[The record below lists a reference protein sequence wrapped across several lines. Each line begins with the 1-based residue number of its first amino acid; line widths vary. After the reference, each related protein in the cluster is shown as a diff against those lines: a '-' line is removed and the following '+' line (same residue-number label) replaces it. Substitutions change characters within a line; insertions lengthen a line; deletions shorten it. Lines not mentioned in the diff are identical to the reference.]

1 MLPHGCPPT
10 RAAVQPAVALCRC
23 LLLALSPCTCRLGM
37 LQAGHGMCSWSGP
50 AVSRGCD
57 GSPSRLAV
65 SDLAKWWPGGSGSR
79 TWGVIKSGFFPSTT
93 SVSVLP
99 GTGSLPVPVLLAA
112 LPL

>member
-50 AVSRGCD
+50 AVS
-57 GSPSRLAV
+57 
-65 SDLAKWWPGGSGSR
+65 
-79 TWGVIKSGFFPSTT
+79 
-93 SVSVLP
+93 
-99 GTGSLPVPVLLAA
+99 
-112 LPL
+112 